1 MDLSII
7 IVSWNVKDKLRANLR
22 ALLESQT
29 KYHLEILV
37 VDNNSEDG
45 SAEMVAAE
53 FPEVQLIANSDNL
66 GFAKANNQA
75 LKLASGRY
83 FLLLNPDMLVE
94 ADTLEKMLTWAE
106 IHPEATVSGYK
117 LTSPEGVVIS
127 QVRRFPRFSDQLF
140 IILKI
145 PHLFP
150 VLLNSYLEKNFDYN
164 QAAAVDSVRGACF
177 LINRFAW
184 KKISLQDYP
193 LLDERYFIWFEE
205 VDFCRQV
212 KTKGGEVW
220 YSPAAKLI
228 DYVGASFNQVGRYK
242 KQGYFADSMIK
253 YFLKWQPRWQAQ
265 VLRWAWFLLGV
276 KLPALNKLNK
286 N

>member
-29 KYHLEILV
+29 KYQLEILV

-53 FPEVQLIANSDNL
+53 FPDVQLIVNNDNL

-75 LKLASGRY
+75 LKLALGRY
-83 FLLLNPDMLVE
+83 LLLLNPDMLVE
-94 ADTLEKMLTWAE
+94 TDTLEKMLTWAE
-106 IHPEATVSGYK
+106 THPEATISGYK
-117 LTSPEGVVIS
+117 LTSPEGKIIP

-140 IILKI
+140 IILKF

-150 VLLNSYLEKNFDYN
+150 ALLNGYLEKNFDYY
-164 QAAAVDSVRGACF
+164 QAAAVDSIRGACF
-177 LINRFAW
+177 LINRSAW
-184 KKISLQDYP
+184 KKISSQDFP

-212 KTKGGEVW
+212 KAKGGEVW

-228 DYVGASFNQVGRYK
+228 DYVGASFNQVGHSK
-242 KQGYFADSMIK
+242 KQGYFADSMLK

-265 VLRWAWFLLGV
+265 VLRWAWFLVGV
-276 KLPALNKLNK
+276 KLPPLDKLNK
-286 N
+286 D